1 MTPNNFLPLEPAT
14 YAPYKNRWIALAR
27 RRIIGVGEDAATAW
41 QAAKSTAPKERPR
54 LYFVDDQ
61 GVAHPQPAEFTIWFA
76 HDLLSRV
83 AHIWRE
89 GGQQAYLVGG
99 AVRDGLLGR
108 LPPDADLDLLVPA
121 KALVVSRALADTLG
135 AAYYPLDA
143 KRQVGRVVLADQRH
157 LDVAGFRG
165 PSLAADLADR
175 DFTVNAIALDLNPDA
190 PKIFDPL
197 GGQEDLRRKIIRVAG
212 KEAIQHDPVRAM
224 RAVRLAAEL
233 GFSIEPETQ
242 AQITAAGPALVNIS
256 AERLRDELVK
266 LWQVGRPGQA
276 LTALARIGLLPH
288 LLPEAQAMI
297 GVAQSYPH
305 YQPVFEHTLA
315 VMDNLAALAD
325 LGDARIDFLEPVR
338 MPLREY
344 LDRQLAGNLSRRQ
357 LLPAA
362 ALWHDTGKPAS
373 AKLGSDG
380 RIRFWQHQQI
390 SFELARQAMSRYRFS
405 GQAIAFVST
414 VVKHHMRPLLLAH
427 QPDVTGRAVH
437 RFLVDTG
444 DCAPAIALF
453 ALADHLG
460 TYRPGEGQA
469 EWDKLTAVALKL
481 CEAYFAPAVPV
492 LLTGRDI
499 MERLSVSP
507 GPRVGELLRRLR
519 EAQAIGQVSTP
530 EEAVAYLQRIN
541 DKP

>member
-1 MTPNNFLPLEPAT
+1 MTPDDLPVEPAV
-14 YAPYKNRWIALAR
+14 YAPYKNRWIAMAR
-27 RRIIGVGEDAATAW
+27 RRVIGVGEDAAAAW
-41 QAAKSTAPKERPR
+41 QTAKLAGPKERPR

-61 GVAHPQPAEFTIWFA
+61 GVAHPQPAGFAIWFE
-76 HDLLSRV
+76 HDLLNRV
-83 AHIWRE
+83 ARIWRE
-89 GGQQAYLVGG
+89 SRQEAYLVGG
-99 AVRDGLLGR
+99 AVRDGLLGH
-108 LPPDADLDLLVPA
+108 LPAEADLDLLVSE
-121 KALVVSRALADTLG
+121 KALAVSRALADTLG

-165 PSLAADLADR
+165 ASLAADLADR

-190 PKIFDPL
+190 PKILDPL
-197 GGQEDLRRKIIRVAG
+197 GGQEDLRRKIIRVASKG
-212 KEAIQHDPVRAM
+212 AIRRDPVRAM

-242 AQITAAGPALVNIS
+242 AQVTAAGPALANVS

-266 LWQVGRPGQA
+266 LWQVRRPGQA
-276 LTALARIGLLPH
+276 LAALAQAGLLPY

-297 GVAQSYPH
+297 GVAQSFPH

-315 VMDNLAALAD
+315 VLDNWAQLAD
-325 LGDARIDFLEPVR
+325 LGDPRLDFLEPVKA
-338 MPLREY
+338 PLREY

-357 LLPAA
+357 LLSAA

-380 RIRFWQHQQI
+380 RIRFWQHQQV
-390 SFELARQAMSRYRFS
+390 SLELARQTMSRYRFS

-414 VVKHHMRPLLLAH
+414 VVEHHMRPLLLAH
-427 QPDVTGRAVH
+427 QPDMTGRAVH

-444 DCAPAIALF
+444 DCAPAVALF

-460 TYRPGEGQA
+460 TYRPGQGQA
-469 EWDKLTAVALKL
+469 EWEKLAGVALRL
-481 CEAYFAPAVPV
+481 CEAYFAPPMPV
-492 LLTGRDI
+492 LLTGREV
-499 MERLSVSP
+499 MALLNLPP
-507 GPRVGELLRRLR
+507 GPQVGEFLRRLR
-519 EAQAIGQVSTP
+519 EAQAMGQVSTP
-530 EEAVAYLQRIN
+530 EEAVAYLRAMSGE
-541 DKP
+541 